1 MRVIVVNGEMCK
13 EILHEED
20 SLALCIICE
29 NKEICNDC
37 GLFNIKFKRNK
48 NEFIC
53 ERCACNP
60 LERVSKSTII
70 ECAKDLKMTTK
81 AFFKVLEVA
90 KNDIVIENAF
100 FKVLEECE
108 RKKKKPLMILKKKG

>member
-1 MRVIVVNGEMCK
+1 MRVIVVKGEMCK

-20 SLALCIICE
+20 SLASCIICD
-29 NKEICNDC
+29 NKEMCNDC

-60 LERVSKSTII
+60 LERVSKSVII
-70 ECAKDLKMTTK
+70 ECAKKIKMTTN
-81 AFFKVLEVA
+81 AFLKVLKDA
-90 KNDIVIENAF
+90 KDYIVMENSF
-100 FKVLEECE
+100 
-108 RKKKKPLMILKKKG
+108 LKS

>member
-20 SLALCIICE
+20 SLASCIICE
-29 NKEICNDC
+29 NKEMCNDC

-48 NEFIC
+48 NDFIC

-60 LERVSKSTII
+60 LERVSKSVII
-70 ECAKDLKMTTK
+70 ECAKKIKDDNECV
-81 AFFKVLEVA
+81 FKS
-90 KNDIVIENAF
+90 IERCKRLYCDGEF
-100 FKVLEECE
+100 IFK
-108 RKKKKPLMILKKKG
+108 II